1 MSTDSE
7 IWSARGRDGSW
18 ARLYAGTPN
27 LVNHRF
33 RSRRLAVDRLL
44 SERSRSSSG
53 GPQPRVLDVGCATG
67 AFVDVVEA
75 RSFLGLDRAPDM
87 IRAARDAQPSSSA
100 SFAVATAERLPI
112 RTASHDVVLAIGL
125 LGFLADPVPALAEF
139 RRVLRHGG
147 ALLVQ
152 GHMDDLWTRRGA
164 GRRGAGGGTGAK
176 GTGERP
182 LDVAALDRLTLP
194 RGFEREDVAFADV
207 RLLPA
212 RIARALPRLA
222 MGLSNRLTSP
232 GLRLGERFAASAVV
246 RYRAV

>member
-1 MSTDSE
+1 
-7 IWSARGRDGSW
+7 
-18 ARLYAGTPN
+18 
-27 LVNHRF
+27 
-33 RSRRLAVDRLL
+33 
-44 SERSRSSSG
+44 
-53 GPQPRVLDVGCATG
+53 
-67 AFVDVVEA
+67 
-75 RSFLGLDRAPDM
+75 
-87 IRAARDAQPSSSA
+87 
-100 SFAVATAERLPI
+100 
-112 RTASHDVVLAIGL
+112 
-125 LGFLADPVPALAEF
+125 
-139 RRVLRHGG
+139 
-147 ALLVQ
+147 
-152 GHMDDLWTRRGA
+152 MDDLWTRRGA

-222 MGLSNRLTSP
+222 MGLSNRLTRP